1 MRFRCKPGASK
12 DPIVVKFY
20 HEKGIRVCEEWD
32 SYEAFRDWS
41 LANGYAAGLTIDR
54 RDNDKGYSP
63 DNCRWVTQADNLRN
77 RSITKLTREK
87 AAEIKRRRLAGEPLK
102 ALAREF
108 GVGIGHIHNIAIG
121 VAWADG

>member
-32 SYEAFRDWS
+32 SYEAFRDWA

-63 DNCRWVTQADNLRN
+63 DNCRWVTQAVNLRN
-77 RSITKLTREK
+77 RSITKLTAEK
-87 AAEIKRRRLAGEPLK
+87 VAEIKRRRLAGDPLH
-102 ALAREF
+102 ALSEEF
-108 GVGIGHIHNIAIG
+108 GVTVGHIHNIAIG